1 MRRFFVLFALL
12 LPLTMLAQK
21 DDWSGGGYAELQD
34 QTPKEN
40 FLKTPH
46 NNKYWVAS
54 LGAYQ
59 TTLSDEPNPTVYIGH
74 GRNIA
79 RHKLPLYLEYGIRY
93 AYGEGGA
100 FGCTYD
106 GSDWWNKYDRSHLF
120 GLVINFSYKFQYKK
134 FKLSPVL
141 GPTVVWT
148 PSTCYDWDEL
158 GATFDLGFRLGYKVV
173 NIDYRHC
180 FDMVRANHTA
190 DMVTLS
196 FTF

>member
-54 LGAYQ
+54 LGVYQ
-59 TTLSDEPNPTVYIGH
+59 TPISDVPNPTVYIGH

-93 AYGEGGA
+93 TYGEEA
-100 FGCTYD
+100 FGHWHEGWGDDY
-106 GSDWWNKYDRSHLF
+106 SRSHQL
-120 GLVINFSYKFQYKK
+120 GVVVNFNYKFQYKK
-134 FKLSPVL
+134 FKISPVV
-141 GPTVVWT
+141 GPTLDFMTAFDGEVDDKV
-148 PSTCYDWDEL
+148 
-158 GATFDLGFRLGYKVV
+158 GVTFDLGVRLGYKAV
-173 NIDYRHC
+173 NLDYRHC
-180 FDMVRANHTA
+180 FDAFDGYSA